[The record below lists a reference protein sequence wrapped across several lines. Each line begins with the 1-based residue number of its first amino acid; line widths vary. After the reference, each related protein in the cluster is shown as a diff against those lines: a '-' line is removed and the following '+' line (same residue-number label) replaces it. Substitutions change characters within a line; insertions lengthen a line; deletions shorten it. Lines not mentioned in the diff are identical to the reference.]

1 MCDLIKV
8 SSIQILAVVERL
20 YAAPI
25 LCGARRDLALESGM
39 HMVAVF
45 SEQIHRSPDG
55 EETVRAQI
63 VEHDCND
70 VFNR

>member
-25 LCGARRDLALESGM
+25 LCGARRDLALESGILCILRIDLYTAPLPRFLR
-39 HMVAVF
+39 HLIRIF
-45 SEQIHRSPDG
+45 TLEDHLYTWYR
-55 EETVRAQI
+55 
-63 VEHDCND
+63 
-70 VFNR
+70 